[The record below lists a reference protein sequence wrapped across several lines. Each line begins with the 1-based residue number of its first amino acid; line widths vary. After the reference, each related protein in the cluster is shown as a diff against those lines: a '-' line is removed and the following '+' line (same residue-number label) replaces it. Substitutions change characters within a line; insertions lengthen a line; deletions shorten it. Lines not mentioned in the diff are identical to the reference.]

1 MADRNRIT
9 VDGGLRVTVDGA
21 QRVIIAALDFV
32 GANRD
37 TLLTISGFGTML
49 YQARGLTQSL
59 EVIAAAKNQG
69 RVIDGDLID
78 VSGAQFRKYLSKIT
92 CIDSSSPPLDNIFPG
107 MEVTVECACE
117 LCYLTGNPGSPA
129 RPEVPGSARTA
140 GEYSFYRPILTML
153 VRDVRLDFDEWRAD
167 TNWEIS
173 LEEV

>member
-1 MADRNRIT
+1 MIDRNRIT
-9 VDGGLRVTVDGA
+9 VDGGLRVTVDGT
-21 QRVIIAALDFV
+21 QRIIVAALDFV

-49 YQARGLTQSL
+49 YQARGLNQSL

-69 RVIDGDLID
+69 RVLDGDLLDI
-78 VSGAQFRKYLSKIT
+78 SGTQFRKYLSKVT
-92 CIDSSSPPLDNIFPG
+92 CTDSSSPPLDNIFPG

-129 RPEVPGSARTA
+129 RPVVLGSARVA
-140 GEYSFYRPILTML
+140 GEYSFYRPVLTML
-153 VRDVRLDFDEWRAD
+153 IRNVQLQFDEWNAD
-167 TNWEIS
+167 THWEID